1 MTASWIGAR
10 HPTDIVNGVSN
21 LVATSPNLLAVPTDG
36 ATHGYMELFAQQA
49 LPTSGGADTGE
60 VVFYASLTL
69 GVNLLRLGRKAK
81 IAAAGECLLI

>member
-21 LVATSPNLLAVPTDG
+21 LVATSPNLPAIPIDG
-36 ATHGYMELFAQQA
+36 AARGSLELVAQQA
-49 LPTSGGADTGE
+49 IPPSGGADAGE

-69 GVNLLRLGRKAK
+69 GVNFL
-81 IAAAGECLLI
+81 